1 MGNKTKW
8 AIIGAGNGGQA
19 IAGHLGLLGYE
30 VNIYDAFEETIDVIQ
45 KQGGIHIGGIEE
57 GFGKINMATK
67 DIGEAISEADIIMVV
82 NPSIYHRNIAE
93 KCAPYLK
100 ENQIVFLHPGAT
112 FGAFAFKKALEDN
125 GFDKEI
131 VIAES
136 NTLIYACRS
145 IKPGTADILG
155 KKERLLVSA
164 LPAVK
169 TKDVCKLLQEV
180 YEEVE
185 EADNVLVTSI
195 DSTNPIVHC
204 APTLLSTSW
213 IESDSDWYFYHDGI
227 SQTIGSFIEGM
238 DAERVAIGKKLGLED
253 DKNLFTCVKQYELEY
268 NVKRDTLSEAVRNN
282 EAYDGIKGPKS
293 LNTRYLFE
301 DIPMGLIPLVSV
313 GKQLGMKT
321 ERMEIIVRLAE
332 MMLNEDLYE
341 NARTIETL
349 GLEGLDAE
357 GIVKFAMNGMK

>member
-1 MGNKTKW
+1 MRKTKW
-8 AIIGAGNGGQA
+8 AVIGAGNGGQA

-30 VNIYDAFEETIDVIQ
+30 VNIYDAFEETIDAIQ

-57 GFGKINMATK
+57 GFGKIKIAST
-67 DIGEAISEADIIMVV
+67 DIGAVICDADIIMVV
-82 NPSIYHRNIAE
+82 NPSIYHRAIAE

-100 ENQIVFLHPGAT
+100 DDQIVFLHPGAT
-112 FGAFAFKKALEDN
+112 FGAFAFKKALEDCGYMKN
-125 GFDKEI
+125 I
-131 VIAES
+131 TIAES

-145 IKPGTADILG
+145 VEPGRADILG
-155 KKERLLVSA
+155 KKDRLLVSS
-164 LPAVK
+164 LPATNNK
-169 TKDVCKLLQEV
+169 YVCKLLKEI
-180 YEEVE
+180 YEEIE
-185 EADNVLVTSI
+185 EAENVLVTSI

-213 IESDSDWYFYHDGI
+213 IESDKDWYFYHDGI

-238 DAERVAIGKKLGLED
+238 DAERVAIGRKLGLED

-301 DIPMGLIPLVSV
+301 DIPMGLIPLISV

-321 ERMEIIVRLAE
+321 ERMEIIVKLAE
-332 MMLNEDLYE
+332 LMLEKDLHE
-341 NARTIETL
+341 NARTVENLGIE
-349 GLEGLDAE
+349 GMAAE
-357 GIVKFAMNGMK
+357 SIIEFATNGMK